1 LLLAERWRLIV
12 VRSACKIVGGIDGP

>member
-1 LLLAERWRLIV
+1 LLAERWRLIV